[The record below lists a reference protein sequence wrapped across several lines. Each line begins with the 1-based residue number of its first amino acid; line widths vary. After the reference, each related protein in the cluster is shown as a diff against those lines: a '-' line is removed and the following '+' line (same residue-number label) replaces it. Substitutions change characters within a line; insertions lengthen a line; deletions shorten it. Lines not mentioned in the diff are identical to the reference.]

1 MMGKVQ
7 GNTFAAAAMSAVLLL
22 LAGCQTAPKAPGV
35 STVAAPSPAD
45 TAAAPAGGQPPVN
58 TGNCPQISL
67 RDGTAYLRKYA
78 KGAKDD
84 PAKLIV
90 QASLADTTRQCGVS
104 NGQFTLTVMAQG
116 RLVPG
121 PMGKPGTFSLPVRV
135 AVLDGD
141 QTIYSNLE
149 KFNAELP
156 AGQSSAQFLYSK
168 QDIVI
173 PGGVS
178 PTARIYLG
186 FDEGPY
192 NTK

>member
-7 GNTFAAAAMSAVLLL
+7 GNTLTAAAMGAALML
-22 LAGCQTAPKAPGV
+22 LAGCQSAPKAPGV
-35 STVAAPSPAD
+35 STVPAPSPAA
-45 TAAAPAGGQPPVN
+45 TAAPPAGAEPPVI

-90 QASLADTTRQCGVS
+90 QASLADTTRQCGLT
-104 NGQFTLTVMAQG
+104 NGQFTLTVQAQG
-116 RLVPG
+116 RLVSG
-121 PMGKPGTFSLPVRV
+121 PMGKAGSYPLPVRV

-141 QTIYSNLE
+141 QTIYTNLV
-149 KFNAELP
+149 KFDATLP
-156 AGQSSAQFLYSK
+156 TGQSSSQFLFSK
-168 QDIVI
+168 NDIVI

-178 PTARIYLG
+178 ATARIYLG